1 MIAKFLLNNA
11 IQGTGY
17 ECSESSKNEKRE
29 CWSMEKLRGYIATV
43 KDRFQ
48 PTVSTAAALL
58 LEKHY
63 QCCREH
69 TNTTVHITVRFF
81 ESLIR
86 LSQAHARLMHRNTV
100 TIQDAVA
107 IILLMECSALKCGGL
122 NPTFANDSSPGLI
135 YCEPLH
141 ADFPDDEEADSLFLQ
156 EQSRLL
162 RIHNMLDL
170 IPENERV
177 EEVESSDNDAI
188 NEQVRAIYEYGSSRQ
203 SLMEKEDSYGR
214 KFWSPTPPTQ
224 EQSQPKRR
232 DQRRHD
238 AD

>member
-1 MIAKFLLNNA
+1 
-11 IQGTGY
+11 
-17 ECSESSKNEKRE
+17 
-29 CWSMEKLRGYIATV
+29 MEKLRSYIATV

-63 QCCREH
+63 HSCREH
-69 TNTTVHITVRFF
+69 KNTTVHITVRFF

-122 NPTFANDSSPGLI
+122 NPSFSNDSSSGLI

-141 ADFPDDEEADSLFLQ
+141 AGFPDDDEADPLFLK
-156 EQSRLL
+156 EQSNVLRL
-162 RIHNMLDL
+162 HNMLNL
-170 IPENERV
+170 IPEHERV
-177 EEVESSDNDAI
+177 EEAENVDNDAV
-188 NEQVRAIYEYGSSRQ
+188 NEQVKAIYDYGNLRQ
-203 SLMEKEDSYGR
+203 GLIEKEDNYGR
-214 KFWSPTPPTQ
+214 KFWSPTPPSQ
-224 EQSQPKRR
+224 EQPQPAF
-232 DQRRHD
+232 DHQRRRN